1 MKVLLALAVLAT
13 SATALA
19 SSSDIYD
26 IQYLPNAGTTYG
38 FSTLDYLQ
46 GKIEPKGGSDSKI
59 KGPRFEQTIGHS
71 FSDRLSVQASLN
83 YLKFTNSTSGSSDTD
98 TKGISDPT
106 VTARFRMIDE
116 AIRLDLVGGAL
127 IGVGDNKTKSNG
139 DSNNLNGGSNLF
151 IGAQVG
157 EKRENLQWSF
167 LAQVTRHMEATFKD
181 SSNSPSTTV
190 KDDAHNDLLL
200 RADLL
205 NKLAEMSYLRS
216 HLSTQFTDSYKD
228 DSTPK
233 TETASQTIYEIGTE
247 YQHLLSKDLM
257 LRAGVDYQLINQYAG
272 QIDKISA
279 WDFKIGANY
288 QF

>member
-1 MKVLLALAVLAT
+1 MKVILALAVLAT
-13 SATALA
+13 SVTALA

-38 FSTLDYLQ
+38 FSTLDYFQ
-46 GKIEPKGGSDSKI
+46 GKIEPKGGSDTKI

-71 FSDRLSVQASLN
+71 FTDRLSVQASLN
-83 YLKFTNSTSGSSDTD
+83 YLKYTSSTSGTSDTD
-98 TKGISDPT
+98 TKGVSDPT

-127 IGVGDNKTKSNG
+127 IGVGDYKVKSNG
-139 DSNNLNGGSNLF
+139 DANNLNGGSNLF

-167 LAQVTRHMEATFKD
+167 LAQMTRHLEATTKT
-181 SSNSPSTTV
+181 SGSPTL
-190 KDDAHNDLLL
+190 KDDAHNELLL

-216 HLSTQFTDSYKD
+216 HLSTQFTDSYD
-228 DSTPK
+228 DDDTPK
-233 TETASQTIYEIGTE
+233 STTAPQTIYEIGTE

-257 LRAGVDYQLINQYAG
+257 LRAGVDYQMINQYSG